1 MSYVEFFMKTATT
14 VFKNGPSTQAIRIPK
29 EFRINTHEVWIKK
42 VGNSL
47 LITPKPES
55 WNDFFESPLKLPE
68 DFSLER
74 NQDLSQDRDDL
85 FS

>member
-1 MSYVEFFMKTATT
+1 MKIAT

-29 EFRINTHEVWIKK
+29 EFRLNTHEVWIKK

-47 LITPKPES
+47 VITPKPDS
-55 WNDFFESPLKLPE
+55 WDDFFDSSLKLSE

-74 NQDLSQDRDDL
+74 NQEPPQDRDDL